1 MAIKLEDDAAAT
13 AAADTLKLFEL
24 MEFLFFDLDDC
35 EDDCCFNDRFNVARS
50 NFSVFLIKRKKM
62 LKFFSIKN
70 NN

>member
-1 MAIKLEDDAAAT
+1 MAIKLEDAAAAT

-24 MEFLFFDLDDC
+24 MEFRFFDLDVD
-35 EDDCCFNDRFNVARS
+35 DDCCFNDRFNVARS